1 MLVHKFGGTSVKN
14 AERITVAAQLIA
26 QHDRPAVVVTS
37 ALAGVTDTL
46 IVMAEAAKE
55 RKNTVVETNL
65 AALRA
70 RHLDTATVVVSA
82 GDTQTAL
89 LDFCRQTIDEL
100 EQLLHGVFLLRELT
114 PRSQALIASFGERLA
129 APILAAAISQQGLR
143 GRVVDARDIIRTD
156 DNFLSANVDMTVSR
170 ELTRKTVLPMA
181 DKAVCVITGFIGKT
195 ESGLTT
201 TLGRGG
207 SDFSASLI
215 GAFLDADEIWIWT
228 DVDGVMTA
236 DPRIVPE
243 ARVLEAIS
251 YREAAEM
258 AYFGSRV
265 LHPRTMIPAV
275 QQNIPLRIRNSFSPE
290 HPGTLITDRRTD
302 RFQGVKSVT
311 SIPDMAMVT
320 LEGKGMI
327 GVPGIVQRVFTATA
341 RAGVNVFMISQAS
354 SEQNISF
361 IVRQGDGARVVKELE
376 EEFKLELFRKMIE
389 RIDLAAPVGILAI
402 IGEGMKGTPGI
413 SQRLFTALGRG
424 RINVLAIAQGSSE
437 LNVSVVVDQD
447 NLQRAVAAV
456 HTRFGLT
463 TDTHVV
469 LFGKGLIGRTLIS
482 QLLAGQERLRRDHGL
497 SLKVIGVC
505 GRDELLFDP
514 AGIKAEAL
522 RQIADGATLRSLG
535 GETRPADKEIIER
548 IVSTQRMDV
557 VLVDVTAAE
566 TIPLHALA
574 LQNGIHVVTANKK
587 PLSGSLADYKNL
599 RWQAFAH
606 GAGYHFETTFGAGLP
621 VLFTLQDLLATHDRI
636 LRVTGCFSG
645 TLGYICS
652 GLQEGRLFSEVVRE
666 AKALGFTEPDPRDD
680 LSGLDVA
687 RKALIIAREIGLELE
702 MTDVD
707 LTGMVPSEMMA
718 LPDVDTFMNRLPDL
732 DDDFAAQVEQART
745 ENKVLRYLVEIV
757 DGRVTVGLKAVELQS
772 AEGQLNGPDN
782 IVVYQTERYRNNPLI
797 IRGPGAGAEV
807 TAAGVFGDLL
817 KVARH
822 A

>member
-14 AERITVAAQLIA
+14 AERITVAAQLVA
-26 QHDRPAVVVTS
+26 QHDRPAVAVTS

-46 IVMAEAAKE
+46 IAMAAAAKE
-55 RKNTVVETNL
+55 RKSTIVETNL
-65 AALRA
+65 TELRA
-70 RHLDTATVVVSA
+70 RHSATAAAVVSV
-82 GDTQTAL
+82 GNTQTAL

-114 PRSQALIASFGERLA
+114 PRSLALISSFGERLA
-129 APILAAAISQQGLR
+129 APILAAAITQQGLHS
-143 GRVVDARDIIRTD
+143 RVVDARDIIRTD
-156 DNFLSANVDMTVSR
+156 DNFMSANVDMTVSR

-275 QQNIPLRIRNSFSPE
+275 QQNIPLRIRNSFHPA

-311 SIPDMAMVT
+311 SISDMAMVT

-341 RAGVNVFMISQAS
+341 RAGANVYMISQAS

-361 IVRQGDGARVVKELE
+361 LVRHGDGTRVIKELE
-376 EEFKLELFRKMIE
+376 DEFKLELFRKMIE
-389 RIDLAAPVGILAI
+389 CVDLAAPVGILAI

-437 LNVSVVVDQD
+437 LNVSVVVEQD

-469 LFGKGLIGRTLIS
+469 LFGKGLIGRTLLR

-514 AGIKAEAL
+514 AGLEAEAL
-522 RQIADGATLRSLG
+522 RQIAEGASLRGLG
-535 GETRPADKEIIER
+535 GEARPDDEKIIER
-548 IVSTQRMDV
+548 IVHTQRMDV

-587 PLSGSLADYKNL
+587 PLSGSLRDYKNL
-599 RWQAFAH
+599 RHQAFAH

-652 GLQEGRLFSEVVRE
+652 GLQKGRLFSEMVCE
-666 AKALGFTEPDPRDD
+666 AKSLGFTEPDPRDD

-687 RKALIIAREIGLELE
+687 RKALIIAREIGLDLE
-702 MTDVD
+702 MSDIH
-707 LTGMVPSEMMA
+707 LTGMVPPEMMA
-718 LPDVDTFMNRLPDL
+718 LPDVDTFMNHLTDL
-732 DDDFAAQVEQART
+732 DDDFAARVKQARAD
-745 ENKVLRYLVEIV
+745 NKVLRYLVEIA
-757 DGRVTVGLKAVELQS
+757 DGHVSVGLTAVDRQS

-782 IVVYQTERYRNNPLI
+782 IVVYQTERYCKNPLI

-807 TAAGVFGDLL
+807 TAAGVFSDIL

>member
-1 MLVHKFGGTSVKN
+1 M
-14 AERITVAAQLIA
+14 
-26 QHDRPAVVVTS
+26 
-37 ALAGVTDTL
+37 
-46 IVMAEAAKE
+46 
-55 RKNTVVETNL
+55 
-65 AALRA
+65 
-70 RHLDTATVVVSA
+70 
-82 GDTQTAL
+82 
-89 LDFCRQTIDEL
+89 
-100 EQLLHGVFLLRELT
+100 
-114 PRSQALIASFGERLA
+114 
-129 APILAAAISQQGLR
+129 
-143 GRVVDARDIIRTD
+143 
-156 DNFLSANVDMTVSR
+156 SANVDMTVSR

-181 DKAVCVITGFIGKT
+181 DNAVCVITGFIGKT

-275 QQNIPLRIRNSFSPE
+275 QQNIPLRIRNSFHPA

-311 SIPDMAMVT
+311 SISDMAMVT

-341 RAGVNVFMISQAS
+341 RAGANVYMISQAS

-361 IVRQGDGARVVKELE
+361 LVRHGDGTRVIKELE
-376 EEFKLELFRKMIE
+376 DEFKLELFRKMIE
-389 RIDLAAPVGILAI
+389 CIDLAAPVGILAI

-437 LNVSVVVDQD
+437 LNVSVVVEQD

-469 LFGKGLIGRTLIS
+469 LFGKGLIGRTLLR

-514 AGIKAEAL
+514 AGLDAEAL
-522 RQIADGATLRSLG
+522 RQITEGASLRGLG
-535 GETRPADKEIIER
+535 GETRPDDEKIIER
-548 IVSTQRMDV
+548 IVHTQRMDV

-587 PLSGSLADYKNL
+587 PLSGSLRDYKNL
-599 RWQAFAH
+599 RHQAFAH

-652 GLQEGRLFSEVVRE
+652 GLQEGRLFSEMVRE
-666 AKALGFTEPDPRDD
+666 AKSLGFTEPDPRDD

-687 RKALIIAREIGLELE
+687 RKALIIAREIGLDLE
-702 MTDVD
+702 MSDIH
-707 LTGMVPSEMMA
+707 LTGMVPPEMMA
-718 LPDVDTFMNRLPDL
+718 LPDVDTFMNHLTDL
-732 DDDFAAQVEQART
+732 DDDFAARVKQARAD
-745 ENKVLRYLVEIV
+745 NKVLRYLVEIA
-757 DGRVTVGLKAVELQS
+757 DGHVSVGLTAVDRQS

-782 IVVYQTERYRNNPLI
+782 IVVYQTERYCKNPLI

-807 TAAGVFGDLL
+807 TAAGVFSDIL

>member
-14 AERITVAAQLIA
+14 AERITVAAQLVA
-26 QHDRPAVVVTS
+26 QHDRPAVAVTS

-46 IVMAEAAKE
+46 IAMAAAAKE
-55 RKNTVVETNL
+55 RKSTIVETNL
-65 AALRA
+65 TELRA
-70 RHLDTATVVVSA
+70 RHSATAAAVVSV
-82 GDTQTAL
+82 GNTQTAL

-114 PRSQALIASFGERLA
+114 PRSLALISSFGERLA
-129 APILAAAISQQGLR
+129 APILAAAITQQGLHS
-143 GRVVDARDIIRTD
+143 RVVDARDIIRTD
-156 DNFLSANVDMTVSR
+156 DNFMSANVDMTVSR

-275 QQNIPLRIRNSFSPE
+275 QQNIPLRIRNSFHPA

-311 SIPDMAMVT
+311 SISDMAMVT

-341 RAGVNVFMISQAS
+341 RAGANVYMISQAS

-361 IVRQGDGARVVKELE
+361 LVRHGDGTRVIKELE
-376 EEFKLELFRKMIE
+376 DEFKLELFRKMIE
-389 RIDLAAPVGILAI
+389 CVDLAAPVGILAI

-437 LNVSVVVDQD
+437 LNVSVVVEQD

-456 HTRFGLT
+456 HTRFGL
-463 TDTHVV
+463 
-469 LFGKGLIGRTLIS
+469 
-482 QLLAGQERLRRDHGL
+482 
-497 SLKVIGVC
+497 
-505 GRDELLFDP
+505 
-514 AGIKAEAL
+514 
-522 RQIADGATLRSLG
+522 
-535 GETRPADKEIIER
+535 
-548 IVSTQRMDV
+548 
-557 VLVDVTAAE
+557 
-566 TIPLHALA
+566 
-574 LQNGIHVVTANKK
+574 
-587 PLSGSLADYKNL
+587 
-599 RWQAFAH
+599 
-606 GAGYHFETTFGAGLP
+606 
-621 VLFTLQDLLATHDRI
+621 
-636 LRVTGCFSG
+636 
-645 TLGYICS
+645 
-652 GLQEGRLFSEVVRE
+652 
-666 AKALGFTEPDPRDD
+666 
-680 LSGLDVA
+680 
-687 RKALIIAREIGLELE
+687 
-702 MTDVD
+702 
-707 LTGMVPSEMMA
+707 
-718 LPDVDTFMNRLPDL
+718 
-732 DDDFAAQVEQART
+732 
-745 ENKVLRYLVEIV
+745 
-757 DGRVTVGLKAVELQS
+757 
-772 AEGQLNGPDN
+772 
-782 IVVYQTERYRNNPLI
+782 
-797 IRGPGAGAEV
+797 
-807 TAAGVFGDLL
+807 
-817 KVARH
+817 
-822 A
+822 